1 MGELPKKHYLN
12 WDRPLLS
19 LSTEWLLSL
28 SSERSLDLS
37 DTLILLPTQQSGR
50 RLREALAVTIGKGGG
65 GLFSPRMATPS
76 ILLSSDGAQNLT
88 DELACI
94 WHWVHILQTQNL
106 KHFHALFPRIPPRV
120 DFNWCRLIAR
130 SLHEL
135 RGRLV
140 DAGLDCASV
149 ASMDCCEEKGRWQEL
164 VELESAYR
172 MSLQNVGLMDL
183 HDAKRELAASPEL
196 PSSVKRIFLMGVTDL
211 TPLLQTALEKLI
223 KKGITV
229 ELIVFGPLDEKGL
242 FDEWGRPIPVEWID
256 RKLPLNTEQLHPALD
271 EKAQAK
277 GIAEVL
283 KRYASKVYDTAAVGV
298 ADARVIRHLEHELSQ
313 LDIRNFNP
321 AGEALKR
328 SSLYA
333 FMKSLLVVMQ
343 NPTFTNSDILLRL
356 PDSWTW
362 LAGMD
367 EFIEPTQLLAG
378 LDELRE
384 RHIPSSLIAATNL
397 DFVKGN
403 EAENISRR
411 IMARSAL
418 RLLQNQLQ
426 TFSRGHFSE
435 KLLAF
440 LKASFEGRE
449 FCEGNF
455 KDIIWRKMFILL
467 KERLV
472 KLDAAIPTSE
482 KSNPVVELTLLLDS
496 IGRESMV
503 AERSSLT
510 IALQGWLE
518 LAWEDAPHL
527 LVTGVNEGVLPES
540 TFGDRFLPEGL
551 RKQLG
556 LRSNEE
562 RFSRDAWLLE
572 LLLSVRGK
580 QGRVD
585 FFLGRQR
592 CSGDPLKP
600 SRLLFRCDDAELPER
615 VNHLF
620 SPLAPLKQAPAW
632 SVPWKLSCA
641 VETPLENLSV
651 TSMGD
656 YLSCPYRFFLK
667 HVMRM
672 QTLDIDQRELDPRGF
687 GNLIHD
693 VLDAYGAEKTMTQV
707 QKPELI
713 QQYFSKTLKD
723 QVRHKF
729 GDQISLPLIVQSE
742 IALKRLSVVAKI
754 QSDEMKEGWVI
765 IGTEEPFDLTI
776 NGIVVRGRIDR
787 IEKNKNTGEVRV
799 LDYKTSNTSND
810 PIKKHWALFNE
821 EKHEDWVRDYA
832 RFDIESK
839 SYRWIGLQ
847 LPLYALA
854 LKQKYPA
861 ISFGFFNIPEV
872 GSDVGIKLLGP
883 CDSQLLSAAHRCAEG
898 LVADVKAG
906 RFWPPSPKPEYEDYD
921 SILFGE
927 EEITAMEPENR
938 VTR

>member
-1 MGELPKKHYLN
+1 MGKLPKKHYLN
-12 WDRPLLS
+12 WDSPLLS
-19 LSTEWLLSL
+19 LSAEWLLSL

-37 DTLILLPTQQSGR
+37 DTLLLLPTQQSGR
-50 RLREALAVTIGKGGG
+50 RLREALACAMDKRGG

-76 ILLSSDGAQNLT
+76 ILLSRDGAQDLA
-88 DELACI
+88 DEAACI
-94 WHWVHILQTQNL
+94 WHWVHILQAKNL
-106 KHFHALFPRIPPRV
+106 KQFHALFPRIPTII

-135 RGRLV
+135 RGKLV
-140 DAGLDCASV
+140 DAGLDCAAV
-149 ASMDCCEEKGRWQEL
+149 ASMDCCEEKSRWREL
-164 VELESAYR
+164 VKLESAYR
-172 MSLQNVGLMDL
+172 ESLQNVGLIDV

-196 PSSVKRIFLMGVTDL
+196 SPSVKRIFLMGVPDL
-211 TPLLQTALEKLI
+211 TPLLQTALENLI
-223 KKGITV
+223 KKGSTV
-229 ELIVFGPLDEKGL
+229 ELIVFGPLGGNGL
-242 FDEWGRPIPVEWID
+242 FDEWGRPIPAKWLN
-256 RKLPLNTEQLHPALD
+256 RKLSLNNEQLHPALD
-271 EKAQAK
+271 EKAQAN

-298 ADARVIRHLEHELSQ
+298 ADVRVITHLEHRLSQ

-333 FMKSLLVVMQ
+333 FIKSLLVVIQ
-343 NPTFTNSDILLRL
+343 NPNFTNSDIFLRL

-362 LAGMD
+362 LAGED

-384 RHIPSSLIAATNL
+384 RHLPSSLIAATNL
-397 DFVKGN
+397 DFVKGR
-403 EAENISRR
+403 ESENISRR

-418 RLLQNQLQ
+418 RILRNQLQ
-426 TFSRGHFSE
+426 TFSRGHFSK

-449 FCEGNF
+449 FCEGNV
-455 KDIIWRKMFILL
+455 KDIIWREMYILL

-482 KSNPVVELTLLLDS
+482 KSNPVVELNLLLDS

-503 AERSSLT
+503 VERSSLT
-510 IALQGWLE
+510 IDLQGWLE

-527 LVTGVNEGVLPES
+527 LVSGVNEGVLPES

-572 LLLSVRGK
+572 LLLSIRGK

-592 CSGDPLKP
+592 CNGDPLKP
-600 SRLLFRCDDAELPER
+600 SRLLFRCDDTELPER

-641 VETPLENLSV
+641 VEGPLENLSV
-651 TSMGD
+651 TSMAD

-672 QTLDIDQRELDPRGF
+672 QTLNTDQRELDPRGF

-693 VLDAYGAEKTMTQV
+693 VLDAYGAEKKMTQV
-707 QKPELI
+707 EESELI
-713 QQYFSKTLKD
+713 QQYFSKTLKV
-723 QVRHKF
+723 QLRHKF
-729 GDQISLPLIVQSE
+729 GDQMSLPLIVQSE
-742 IALKRLSVVAKI
+742 IALKRLSVVARI
-754 QSDEMKEGWVI
+754 QADQIKEGWVI
-765 IGTEEPFDLTI
+765 IGTEEPFDLSV
-776 NGIVVRGRIDR
+776 NGIVIRGRIDR

-821 EKHEDWVRDYA
+821 EKHGDCVRDYA
-832 RFDIESK
+832 RFNIESK

-854 LKQKYPA
+854 LKQKYPS
-861 ISFGFFNIPEV
+861 ILLGFFNIPEV
-872 GSDVGIKLLGP
+872 GSDVGIKLLGD
-883 CDSQLLSAAHRCAEG
+883 CDSQLLSAAQDCVEG
-898 LVADVKAG
+898 LVSDVKAG

-927 EEITAMEPENR
+927 EKTTAMEPENR
-938 VTR
+938 VAR

>member
-1 MGELPKKHYLN
+1 MGKLPKKHYLN
-12 WDRPLLS
+12 WDSPLLS
-19 LSTEWLLSL
+19 LSAEWLLSL

-37 DTLILLPTQQSGR
+37 DTLLLLPTQQSGR
-50 RLREALAVTIGKGGG
+50 RLREALACAMDKRGG

-76 ILLSSDGAQNLT
+76 ILLSRDGAQDLA
-88 DELACI
+88 DEAACI
-94 WHWVHILQTQNL
+94 WHWVHILQAKNL
-106 KHFHALFPRIPPRV
+106 KQFHALFPRIPTRI

-135 RGRLV
+135 RGKLV
-140 DAGLDCASV
+140 DAGLDCAAV
-149 ASMDCCEEKGRWQEL
+149 ASMDCCEEKSRWREL
-164 VELESAYR
+164 VKLESAYR
-172 MSLQNVGLMDL
+172 ESLQNVGLIDV

-196 PSSVKRIFLMGVTDL
+196 SPSVKRIFLMGVPDL
-211 TPLLQTALEKLI
+211 TPLLQTALENLI
-223 KKGITV
+223 KKGSTV
-229 ELIVFGPLDEKGL
+229 ELIVFGPLGGNGL
-242 FDEWGRPIPVEWID
+242 FDEWGRPIPAKWLN
-256 RKLPLNTEQLHPALD
+256 RKLSLNNEQLHPALD
-271 EKAQAK
+271 EKAQAN

-298 ADARVIRHLEHELSQ
+298 ADVRVITHLEHRLSQ

-333 FMKSLLVVMQ
+333 FIKSLLVVIQ
-343 NPTFTNSDILLRL
+343 NPNFTNSDIFLRL

-362 LAGMD
+362 LAGED

-384 RHIPSSLIAATNL
+384 RHLPSSLIAATNL
-397 DFVKGN
+397 DFVKGR
-403 EAENISRR
+403 ESENISRR

-418 RLLQNQLQ
+418 RILRNQLQ
-426 TFSRGHFSE
+426 TFSRGHFSK

-449 FCEGNF
+449 FCEGNV
-455 KDIIWRKMFILL
+455 KDIIWREMYILL

-482 KSNPVVELTLLLDS
+482 KSNPVVELNLLLDS

-503 AERSSLT
+503 VERSSLT
-510 IALQGWLE
+510 IDLQGWLE

-527 LVTGVNEGVLPES
+527 LVSGVNEGVLPES

-572 LLLSVRGK
+572 LLLSIRGK

-592 CSGDPLKP
+592 CNGDPLKP
-600 SRLLFRCDDAELPER
+600 SRLLFRCDDTELPER

-641 VETPLENLSV
+641 VEGPLENLSV
-651 TSMGD
+651 TSMAD

-672 QTLDIDQRELDPRGF
+672 QTLNTDQRELDPRGF

-693 VLDAYGAEKTMTQV
+693 VLDAYGAEKKMTQV
-707 QKPELI
+707 EESELI
-713 QQYFSKTLKD
+713 QQYFSKTLKV
-723 QVRHKF
+723 QLRHKF
-729 GDQISLPLIVQSE
+729 GDQMSLPLIVQSE
-742 IALKRLSVVAKI
+742 IALKRLSVVARI
-754 QSDEMKEGWVI
+754 QADQIKEGWVI
-765 IGTEEPFDLTI
+765 IGTEEPFDLSV
-776 NGIVVRGRIDR
+776 NGIVIRGRIDR

-821 EKHEDWVRDYA
+821 EKHGDCVRDYA
-832 RFDIESK
+832 RFNIESK

-854 LKQKYPA
+854 LKQKYPS
-861 ISFGFFNIPEV
+861 ILLGFFNIPEV
-872 GSDVGIKLLGP
+872 GSDVGIKLLGD
-883 CDSQLLSAAHRCAEG
+883 CDSQLLSAAQDCVEG
-898 LVADVKAG
+898 LVSDVKAG

-927 EEITAMEPENR
+927 EKTTAMEPENR
-938 VTR
+938 VAR

>member
-19 LSTEWLLSL
+19 LSAEWLLSL

-37 DTLILLPTQQSGR
+37 DTLLLLPTQQSGR
-50 RLREALAVTIGKGGG
+50 RLREALAVTMGKRGG

-76 ILLSSDGAQNLT
+76 ILLSRGGTQNFT
-88 DELACI
+88 DEFACI
-94 WHWVHILQTQNL
+94 WHWMHILQAQNL
-106 KHFHALFPRIPPRV
+106 KHFHALFPRIPPKV
-120 DFNWCRLIAR
+120 DFNWCRLMAR
-130 SLHEL
+130 SLHDL

-140 DAGLDCASV
+140 DAGLDCAAI
-149 ASMDCCEEKGRWQEL
+149 ASMDCCQEKGRWQEL
-164 VELESAYR
+164 VKLESAYR
-172 MSLQNVGLMDL
+172 KSMQHVGLIDL

-196 PSSVKRIFLMGVTDL
+196 PSSVKRIILMGVTDL
-211 TPLLQTALEKLI
+211 TPLLQTALEKI
-223 KKGITV
+223 ANKGITV
-229 ELIVFGPLDEKGL
+229 ELVVFGPPDEKGL
-242 FDEWGRPIPVEWID
+242 FDDWGRPIPRDWIN

-277 GIAEVL
+277 DITKVL
-283 KRYASKVYDTAAVGV
+283 KRYGSKVYDTAGVGV
-298 ADARVIRHLEHELSQ
+298 ADARVISHLEHELSQ

-321 AGEALKR
+321 AGEALKQ

-333 FMKSLLVVMQ
+333 FLKSLLVVMQ
-343 NPTFTNSDILLRL
+343 NPTFTNSDIFLRL

-362 LAGMD
+362 LAGVD
-367 EFIEPTQLLAG
+367 KFIEPTQLLAG

-397 DFVKGN
+397 DFVKGS
-403 EAENISRR
+403 ESENISRR
-411 IMARSAL
+411 IVARSAL
-418 RLLQNQLQ
+418 RLLRDQLQ
-426 TFSRGHFSE
+426 EFGRGHFSE
-435 KLLAF
+435 KLLTF
-440 LKASFEGRE
+440 LKVSFQGRK
-449 FCEGNF
+449 FRKGNA
-455 KDIIWRKMFILL
+455 KDIIWREMFILL

-472 KLDAAIPTSE
+472 KLDAAIPTNE
-482 KSNPVVELTLLLDS
+482 KSKPVVELTLLLDS

-503 AERSSLT
+503 AKRSSFT
-510 IALQGWLE
+510 IDLQGWLE

-527 LVTGVNEGVLPES
+527 LVAGANEGVLPES
-540 TFGDRFLPEGL
+540 TFGDRFLPERL
-551 RKQLG
+551 CKELG

-572 LLLSVRGK
+572 LLLSVREK

-592 CSGDPLKP
+592 CNGDPLKP
-600 SRLLFRCDDAELPER
+600 SRLLFRCDDAELPAR
-615 VNHLF
+615 VNQLF
-620 SPLAPLKQAPAW
+620 SQLAPPKQAPAW

-641 VETPLENLSV
+641 FEAPLENLSV

-693 VLDAYGAEKTMTQV
+693 VLDAYGAEKKMTQV

-713 QQYFSKTLKD
+713 QQYFAKKLKD

-729 GDQISLPLIVQSE
+729 GDQVSLPLLVQSE
-742 IALKRLSVVAKI
+742 VALKRLSVVAKI
-754 QSDEMKEGWVI
+754 QADEMKQGWEIV
-765 IGTEEPFDLTI
+765 GTEESFDLSI

-832 RFDIESK
+832 RFQIESK

-854 LKQKYPA
+854 LKQKYPS

-883 CDSQLLSAAHRCAEG
+883 CDSQLLSAAQNCAEG

-927 EEITAMEPENR
+927 EKITAMEPENR
-938 VTR
+938 VAR

>member
-1 MGELPKKHYLN
+1 MGKLPKKHYLN
-12 WDRPLLS
+12 WDSPLLS
-19 LSTEWLLSL
+19 LSAEWLLSL

-37 DTLILLPTQQSGR
+37 DTLLLLPTQQSGR
-50 RLREALAVTIGKGGG
+50 RLREALACAMDKRGG

-76 ILLSSDGAQNLT
+76 ILLSRDGAQDLA
-88 DELACI
+88 DESACI
-94 WHWVHILQTQNL
+94 WHWIHILQAKNL
-106 KHFHALFPRIPPRV
+106 KQFHALFPRIPTII

-135 RGRLV
+135 RGKLV
-140 DAGLDCASV
+140 DAGLDCAAV
-149 ASMDCCEEKGRWQEL
+149 ASMDCCEEKSRWREL
-164 VELESAYR
+164 VKLESAYR
-172 MSLQNVGLMDL
+172 ESLQNVGLIDL

-196 PSSVKRIFLMGVTDL
+196 SPSVKRIFLMGVPDL
-211 TPLLQTALEKLI
+211 TPLLQTALENLI
-223 KKGITV
+223 KKGSTV
-229 ELIVFGPLDEKGL
+229 ELIVFGPLGGNGL
-242 FDEWGRPIPVEWID
+242 FDEWGRPIPAKWLN
-256 RKLPLNTEQLHPALD
+256 RKLSLNTEQLHPALD
-271 EKAQAK
+271 EKAQAN

-298 ADARVIRHLEHELSQ
+298 ADARVITHLEHRLSQ

-333 FMKSLLVVMQ
+333 FIKSLLVVIQ
-343 NPTFTNSDILLRL
+343 NPNFTNSDIFLRL

-362 LAGMD
+362 LAGED

-397 DFVKGN
+397 DFVKGR
-403 EAENISRR
+403 ESENISRR

-418 RLLQNQLQ
+418 RLLRNQLQ
-426 TFSRGHFSE
+426 TFSRGHFSK

-449 FCEGNF
+449 FCEGNV
-455 KDIIWRKMFILL
+455 KDIIWREMYILL

-510 IALQGWLE
+510 IDLQGWLE

-527 LVTGVNEGVLPES
+527 LVSGVNEGVLPES

-572 LLLSVRGK
+572 LLLSIRGK

-592 CSGDPLKP
+592 CNGDPLKP
-600 SRLLFRCDDAELPER
+600 SRLLFRCDDTELPER

-620 SPLAPLKQAPAW
+620 SRLAPLKQAPAW

-641 VETPLENLSV
+641 VEGPLENLSV
-651 TSMGD
+651 TSMAD

-672 QTLDIDQRELDPRGF
+672 QTLDTDQRELDPRGF

-693 VLDAYGAEKTMTQV
+693 VLDAYGAEKKMTQV
-707 QKPELI
+707 EESELI

-742 IALKRLSVVAKI
+742 IALKRLSVVARI
-754 QSDEMKEGWVI
+754 QADQIKEGWVI
-765 IGTEEPFDLTI
+765 IGTEEPFDLSV
-776 NGIVVRGRIDR
+776 NGIVIRGRIDR

-821 EKHEDWVRDYA
+821 EKHGDCVKDYA
-832 RFDIESK
+832 RFNIESK

-854 LKQKYPA
+854 LKQKYPS
-861 ISFGFFNIPEV
+861 ILLGFFNIPEV
-872 GSDVGIKLLGP
+872 GSDVGIKLLGD
-883 CDSQLLSAAHRCAEG
+883 CDSQLLSAAQDCVEG
-898 LVADVKAG
+898 LVSDVKAG

-927 EEITAMEPENR
+927 EKTTAMEPENR
-938 VTR
+938 VAR

>member
-1 MGELPKKHYLN
+1 MGKLPKKHYLN
-12 WDRPLLS
+12 WDSPLLS
-19 LSTEWLLSL
+19 LSAEWLLSL

-37 DTLILLPTQQSGR
+37 DTLLLLPTQQSGR
-50 RLREALAVTIGKGGG
+50 RLREALACAMDKRGG

-76 ILLSSDGAQNLT
+76 ILLSRDGAQDLA
-88 DELACI
+88 DEAACI
-94 WHWVHILQTQNL
+94 WHWVHILQAKNL
-106 KHFHALFPRIPPRV
+106 KQFHALFPRIPTRI

-135 RGRLV
+135 RGKLV
-140 DAGLDCASV
+140 DAGLDCAAV
-149 ASMDCCEEKGRWQEL
+149 ASMDCCEEKSRWREL
-164 VELESAYR
+164 VKLESAYR
-172 MSLQNVGLMDL
+172 ESLQNVGLIDV

-196 PSSVKRIFLMGVTDL
+196 SPSVKRIFLMGVPDL
-211 TPLLQTALEKLI
+211 TPLLQTALENLI
-223 KKGITV
+223 NKGSTV
-229 ELIVFGPLDEKGL
+229 ELIVFGPLGGNGL
-242 FDEWGRPIPVEWID
+242 FDEWGRPIPAKWLN
-256 RKLPLNTEQLHPALD
+256 RKLSLNTEQIHPALD
-271 EKAQAK
+271 EKAQAN

-283 KRYASKVYDTAAVGV
+283 KRYALKVYDTAAVGV
-298 ADARVIRHLEHELSQ
+298 ADVRVITHLEHRLSQ

-333 FMKSLLVVMQ
+333 FIKSLLVVIQ
-343 NPTFTNSDILLRL
+343 NPNFTNSDIFLRL

-362 LAGMD
+362 LAGED

-384 RHIPSSLIAATNL
+384 RHLPSSLIAATNL
-397 DFVKGN
+397 DFVKGR
-403 EAENISRR
+403 ESENISRR

-418 RLLQNQLQ
+418 RILRNQLQ
-426 TFSRGHFSE
+426 TFSRGHFSK

-449 FCEGNF
+449 FCEGNV
-455 KDIIWRKMFILL
+455 KDIIWREMYILL

-510 IALQGWLE
+510 IDLQGWLE

-527 LVTGVNEGVLPES
+527 LVSGVNEGVLPES

-572 LLLSVRGK
+572 LLLSIRGK

-592 CSGDPLKP
+592 CNGDPLKP
-600 SRLLFRCDDAELPER
+600 SRLLFRCDDTELPER

-641 VETPLENLSV
+641 VEGPLENLSV
-651 TSMGD
+651 TSMAD

-672 QTLDIDQRELDPRGF
+672 QTLNTDQRELDPRGF

-693 VLDAYGAEKTMTQV
+693 VLDAYGAEKKMTQV
-707 QKPELI
+707 EESELI

-742 IALKRLSVVAKI
+742 IALKRLSVVARI
-754 QSDEMKEGWVI
+754 QADQIKEGWVI
-765 IGTEEPFDLTI
+765 IGTEEPFDLSV
-776 NGIVVRGRIDR
+776 NGIVIRGRIDR

-821 EKHEDWVRDYA
+821 EKHGDCVRDYA
-832 RFDIESK
+832 RFNIESK

-854 LKQKYPA
+854 LKQKYPS
-861 ISFGFFNIPEV
+861 ILLGFFNIPEV
-872 GSDVGIKLLGP
+872 GSDVGIKLLGD
-883 CDSQLLSAAHRCAEG
+883 CDSQLLSAAQDCVEG
-898 LVADVKAG
+898 LVSDVKAG

-927 EEITAMEPENR
+927 EKTTAMEPENR
-938 VTR
+938 VAR